1 MPSTPKAPAAESA
14 AKPDWFED
22 GLTFSCTLCGD
33 CCSGGPGY
41 VWFNDQEAEAMAA
54 KVGVGVYDFLR
65 TYAERAEGKWTLRNV
80 KNAKGEHDCV
90 FLKPLP
96 GGKRGCGLYEVR
108 PTQCQTWPFWSGV
121 IKSKKAWD
129 KVAKRCPG
137 MIKGNAGE
145 GQFYPADQIR
155 IILKSNPGPLE
166 G

>member
-1 MPSTPKAPAAESA
+1 MPISSDDAPAAPTP
-14 AKPDWFED
+14 KPDWFED

-33 CCSGGPGY
+33 CCSGGPGF
-41 VWFNDQEAEAMAA
+41 VWFNDEEAQAMAD
-54 KVGVGVYDFLR
+54 KVGMSVFDFLR
-65 TYAERAEGKWTLRNV
+65 TYAEREEGKWTLRNV
-80 KNAKGEHDCV
+80 RNAEGQHDCI

-96 GGKRGCGLYEVR
+96 GGKRGCGLYQVR
-108 PTQCQTWPFWSGV
+108 PKQCQTWPFWSGV

-129 KVAKRCPG
+129 KTAKKCPG
-137 MIKGNAGE
+137 MAKGNTGE